1 MSFLDDR
8 QKRTGWLLIAVAAL
22 YLVWFLKARLLTQ
35 GVPIAR
41 NEWLSF
47 YGMGICLVLGFAN
60 LRMAAAREEKRKLD
74 QSNNTSA

>member
-1 MSFLDDR
+1 MRLPDDR
-8 QKRTGWLLIAVAAL
+8 QKRTGWLLIVVAAV
-22 YLVWFLKARLLTQ
+22 YLLWFLKARLLTQ

-60 LRMAAAREEKRKLD
+60 VRMAAARAERRKLD
-74 QSNNTSA
+74 ESNKTSA